1 MRDLLYYAF
10 VVWPRRTFLF
20 AIEVLTRYFDLRIP
34 AKPTPAPVPEPTGRI
49 IIDVTDD
56 KNVKYTLDKDVTPE
70 NVATVAM
77 NFALFADLRFLIN
90 ELERNG
96 HKDVEFRLG
105 REASSYIEKL
115 MGNMTNP
122 DSNTASIGDDKSGV
136 KVTMMNSNTKNKDD
150 DKPLIEPLAFHSK
163 G

>member
-1 MRDLLYYAF
+1 MRDLLYYVF
-10 VVWPRRTFLF
+10 VVWPKRVFLLAVDF
-20 AIEVLTRYFDLRIP
+20 IKYNMKYTREPLPVVIP
-34 AKPTPAPVPEPTGRI
+34 EEPKNRI

-56 KNVKYTLDKDVTPE
+56 KNVKYTLDKEVTPE

-105 REASSYIEKL
+105 REASSYIERL
-115 MGNMTNP
+115 MGNMTTP
-122 DSNTASIGDDKSGV
+122 DSNSATIGDDKSGV
-136 KVTMMNSNTKNKDD
+136 KVTMMNSDKVDKDN